1 MTDDRSAEARRY
13 DDMIDLPR
21 PESGKHPRMS
31 RLARAAQFSAF
42 AALTGYEDY
51 ISEEGRLTDSRGEL
65 DEDEKNLLDL
75 KLRILEE
82 NAELSPEIT
91 VTVFVSLVLC
101 LPIIVGFVPDR
112 TKLGGKYVTETG
124 RFKKID
130 KEKQELVTENGGTFP
145 VGDILAVDGEIFG
158 RCEID

>member
-1 MTDDRSAEARRY
+1 MTDDRSAEAHRY

-82 NAELSPEIT
+82 NAERSPEIT
-91 VTVFVSLVLC
+91 VTVFV
-101 LPIIVGFVPDR
+101 PDR
-112 TKLGGKYVTETG
+112 TKSGGKYVTETG

>member
-1 MTDDRSAEARRY
+1 
-13 DDMIDLPR
+13 MIDLPR

-82 NAELSPEIT
+82 NAERSPEIT
-91 VTVFVSLVLC
+91 VTVFV
-101 LPIIVGFVPDR
+101 PDR
-112 TKLGGKYVTETG
+112 TKSGGKYVTETG

>member
-1 MTDDRSAEARRY
+1 M
-13 DDMIDLPR
+13 
-21 PESGKHPRMS
+21 
-31 RLARAAQFSAF
+31 
-42 AALTGYEDY
+42 TGYEDY

-91 VTVFVSLVLC
+91 VTV
-101 LPIIVGFVPDR
+101 FVPDR

>member
-82 NAELSPEIT
+82 NAERSPEIT
-91 VTVFVSLVLC
+91 VTVFV
-101 LPIIVGFVPDR
+101 PDKR
-112 TKLGGKYVTETG
+112 KTGGEYVTATG
-124 RFKKID
+124 IFKKID
-130 KEKQELVTENGGTFP
+130 KVKQELVTEDGGTFP

>member
-1 MTDDRSAEARRY
+1 MTDDKNAEARRY

-31 RLARAAQFSAF
+31 RLARAAQFSPF

-82 NAELSPEIT
+82 NAERSPEIT
-91 VTVFVSLVLC
+91 VTVFV
-101 LPIIVGFVPDR
+101 PDR
-112 TKLGGKYVTETG
+112 TKSGGKYVTETG

>member
-91 VTVFVSLVLC
+91 VTVFV
-101 LPIIVGFVPDR
+101 PDR
-112 TKLGGKYVTETG
+112 TKSGGKYVTETG

-145 VGDILAVDGEIFG
+145 VGDILAVEGEIFG

>member
-82 NAELSPEIT
+82 NAERSPEIT
-91 VTVFVSLVLC
+91 VTVFV
-101 LPIIVGFVPDR
+101 PDR
-112 TKLGGKYVTETG
+112 TKSGGKYVTETG